1 MPGGGEKHRA
11 AAARREELE
20 QQTALRR
27 SARLSPVAAVPAGC
41 PPSSSGK
48 L

>member
-11 AAARREELE
+11 AAARRKELE
-20 QQTALRR
+20 QPTALLR
-27 SARLSPVAAVPAGC
+27 SAWLSRVAAVPAGR
-41 PPSSSGK
+41 PPSSSRK